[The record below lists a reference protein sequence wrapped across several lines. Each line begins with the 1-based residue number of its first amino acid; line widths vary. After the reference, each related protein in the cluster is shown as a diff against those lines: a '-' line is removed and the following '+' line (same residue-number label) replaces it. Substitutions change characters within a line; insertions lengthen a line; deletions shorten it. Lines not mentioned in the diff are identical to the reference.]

1 MPDGAG
7 ELVALLDAGAY
18 GAVMSST
25 YNMRPLA
32 AEVLVDG
39 ARFAVV
45 RDRQGHDAL
54 MAGVR
59 VPPWLAE
66 HAP

>member
-1 MPDGAG
+1 
-7 ELVALLDAGAY
+7 
-18 GAVMSST
+18 MSST

-45 RDRQGHDAL
+45 RERQDHAAL
-54 MAGVR
+54 LAGQHL
-59 VPPWLAE
+59 PPWLEGAV
-66 HAP
+66 P

>member
-1 MPDGAG
+1 
-7 ELVALLDAGAY
+7 
-18 GAVMSST
+18 MSST

-45 RDRQGHDAL
+45 RDRQDHAAL
-54 MAGVR
+54 LAGMR
-59 VPPWLAE
+59 VPHWLE
-66 HAP
+66 DAP